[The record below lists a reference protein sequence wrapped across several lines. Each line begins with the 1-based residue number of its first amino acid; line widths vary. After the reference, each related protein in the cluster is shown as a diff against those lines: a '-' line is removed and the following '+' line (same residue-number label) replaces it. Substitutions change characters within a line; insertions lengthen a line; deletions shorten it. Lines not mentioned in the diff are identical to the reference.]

1 MIFYFVSYKLAFASL
16 FCGRCALMYLLV
28 LFSGK
33 MRPVKAPLR
42 KKKKRGVETWL
53 AKIQQAYFKWLS
65 PNSIILVA

>member
-33 MRPVKAPLR
+33 MRLVKAPLR
-42 KKKKRGVETWL
+42 KKNKGGLRHGSLKSS
-53 AKIQQAYFKWLS
+53 K
-65 PNSIILVA
+65 PILNG